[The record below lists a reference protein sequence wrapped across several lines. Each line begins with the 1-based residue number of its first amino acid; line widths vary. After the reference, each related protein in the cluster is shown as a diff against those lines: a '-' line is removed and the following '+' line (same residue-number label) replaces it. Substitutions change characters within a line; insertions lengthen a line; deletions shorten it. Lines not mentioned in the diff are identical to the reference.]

1 MGDSTNGSSW
11 LQRITRVFSD
21 EPESREDLVSVL
33 KESQTAGLID
43 GDAMYMIEGVL
54 DVSEAR
60 VRDIMIPRPQI
71 VVIDATL
78 SLEEILA
85 EMIGSS
91 HSRYPVM
98 LENNIVGILLAK
110 DVLCAVVKNELNSK
124 EDLQKIYREPIF
136 IPESKRLNV
145 LLREFKA
152 SRNHLALVV
161 DEYAE
166 LAGLVTIEDVLEQ
179 IVGEIEDEHDVE
191 EVDSIQKRAGGAFS
205 VQAITALEDFNQF
218 FEVNIETE
226 LSETIGGYLAAQLG
240 HVPVVDETI
249 ELDGLFFRVLKA
261 NERRAEVFEVK
272 ALQKELDFEADSK
285 SNLTDAAA
293 EVAEQDAGSDT
304 TSETEADK
312 KGSAV
317 QTA

>member
-1 MGDSTNGSSW
+1 MSDSTNGSSW
-11 LQRITRVFSD
+11 IERLGKMFSD

-71 VVIDATL
+71 EIIDATE
-78 SLEEILA
+78 SLEEILDK
-85 EMIGSS
+85 MIDSS

-98 LENNIVGILLAK
+98 LDNNIVGILLAK
-110 DVLCAVVKNELNSK
+110 DVLRAVVKGELATK
-124 EDLQKIYREPIF
+124 EELEKLYRQPTF

-145 LLREFKA
+145 LLREFKS

-179 IVGEIEDEHDVE
+179 IVGDIEDEHDVE
-191 EVDSIQKRAGGAFS
+191 ETANIQKRAGSSYS
-205 VQAITALEDFNQF
+205 VQAITSIEEFNKF
-218 FEVNIETE
+218 FQVEIENDN
-226 LSETIGGYLAAQLG
+226 SETIGGYIAAQLG
-240 HVPVVDETI
+240 HVPMINEIFEQDE
-249 ELDGLFFRVLKA
+249 LCFKVLKA
-261 NERRAEVFEVK
+261 NERRAELFEVK
-272 ALQKELDFEADSK
+272 PGEGNAALDS
-285 SNLTDAAA
+285 
-293 EVAEQDAGSDT
+293 EQDSIEQEKVL
-304 TSETEADK
+304 SQETA
-312 KGSAV
+312 
-317 QTA
+317 